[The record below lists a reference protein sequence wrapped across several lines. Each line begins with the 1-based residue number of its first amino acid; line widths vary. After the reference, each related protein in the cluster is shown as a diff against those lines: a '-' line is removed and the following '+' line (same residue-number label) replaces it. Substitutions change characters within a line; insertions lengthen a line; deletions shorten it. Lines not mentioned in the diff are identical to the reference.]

1 MMRLYAVT
9 AAMIAFPAMSGIS
22 LSGNGPEGPLEFL
35 SHVMEAPYASSI
47 SHNDH
52 HVNIF
57 GYIVL
62 V

>member
-1 MMRLYAVT
+1 MRRLYAVT
-9 AAMIAFPAMSGIS
+9 AAIIAFPAISGIS
-22 LSGNGPEGPLEFL
+22 LSSNGPEGPLKFL

-47 SHNDH
+47 SHYDH